1 MFGFASAR
9 YINSTGAVHRF
20 VWGSFVK
27 LEVLDEKDGVLRV
40 RIDSDDDLWLLSL
53 LITKGDVVKARTTR
67 DVSVGNVKRRI
78 PMTLAISVEKLEFQ
92 PFTNRLRIHGI
103 VVEGPDRFG
112 VKGSH
117 HTISVG
123 AGDEVTIFKLS
134 WSPSLIDD
142 ILKFVR
148 PLNVLLIAVDFDEY
162 AIALLQMQGLKILDS
177 ENVSLPISDE
187 MFEEAEKELV
197 QKLSKKI
204 IEIAQRY
211 NVDGVIIGSPGEL
224 KNKLKSAIE
233 AIYRELKVYVDTV
246 ANGGYAGLQELLN
259 RDVVRNVIRDSAV
272 EKASRILEEFEYM
285 LIKDINRVAYGLDH
299 VTLVADLGAIEK
311 LAIVDEMLSGFDENR
326 ERVEEVLRKVVEKGG
341 VIVIVPSNTPV
352 GERIKML
359 GGLIAILRYSIDIAL
374 LGTRNDN

>member
-1 MFGFASAR
+1 
-9 YINSTGAVHRF
+9 
-20 VWGSFVK
+20 VK

-123 AGDEVTIFKLS
+123 VGDEVTIFKLS

-299 VTLVADLGAIEK
+299 IILVADLGAIEK